1 MHLDRIRH
9 SGLHARITSAEEA
22 ALLIEDGMTVG
33 MSGFTRA
40 GDCKSVPAAL
50 ARRAEREPLS
60 ITLITGASLGHD
72 TDKMLAQANA
82 LARRMPFQVDTTL
95 RRKINQGEIAFIDQH
110 LSETAEQLRAGHIG
124 PVDVAIIEA
133 AAITESG
140 AIVPT
145 MSVGN
150 SASFALQAKR
160 IIIEL
165 NVGVPAAIE
174 GLHDIYVPQDRPA
187 REPIGLMAVDQRIGK
202 PYIEVD
208 PSRIAAIVVT
218 EKPDSPS
225 NALPPDDE
233 TNAIAGHINDFL
245 RAEVNAGRLGNGLL
259 PLQAGIGTIANAV
272 LHGFESS
279 EFEQLSMYSE
289 VLQDSAIELL
299 DQGKLQFAS
308 ASSITVSK
316 PVYDKILANIEHYRE
331 RIVLRPQEISNAPE
345 IVRRLGIIAINTALE
360 FDIYGNVNSTHV
372 GGTHMM
378 NGIGGSGDFARNA
391 HLAIF
396 VSKSMAKNGDISSV
410 VPMVSHRGPYRAR
423 RRRAGHRVRPGRPA
437 RPGAARARPRHH
449 PPLRASVVPRGLAGL
464 LRPGLNAVARR
475 RIYWKRRSLAPAL
488 QRNRFHAPV
497 QGRGAQGRLKR
508 RGPVHYRREAQC
520 RAGFIVAAEAASFW
534 FLGRGHMTA
543 PRAVQAAR
551 EAEPGRGR
559 CLDWGGAALAAPP
572 ILGSRLRR
580 NLRAGT

>member
-410 VPMVSHRGPYRAR
+410 VPMVSHVDHTEHDVDVLVTECGLAD
-423 RRRAGHRVRPGRPA
+423 
-437 RPGAARARPRHH
+437 
-449 PPLRASVVPRGLAGL
+449 LRGLAP
-464 LRPGLNAVARR
+464 RERARAIIR
-475 RIYWKRRSLAPAL
+475 HCVHPSYREAL
-488 QRNRFHAPV
+488 QDYFDRACERGGQTPHLLEEAFSWHQRFSETDSM
-497 QGRGAQGRLKR
+497 RLSKAEVR
-508 RGPVHYRREAQC
+508 KVACRGPVHYRREAQC
-520 RAGFIVAAEAASFW
+520 RAGFMSRRRGGVLLVSRARAHDRASRRT
-534 FLGRGHMTA
+534 GCARG
-543 PRAVQAAR
+543 
-551 EAEPGRGR
+551 
-559 CLDWGGAALAAPP
+559 
-572 ILGSRLRR
+572 
-580 NLRAGT
+580 